1 MQQANISAYFS
12 GRMALT
18 CFFIISLTLY
28 RVSQAQR
35 ISQKCRISVSIGYK
49 STRQVCPFNPYRDT
63 FGRVI
68 GVDLGHPVFHSFID
82 ITYVAITQTSLHLV
96 CLIFFLFLF
105 FMHFRHSLPPTRS
118 HIRTFIT
125 GKNIFSRF
133 AYSAFKRLLLLS
145 LFKLLDSI
153 VADMNTV
160 RRLFLPPLH
169 HFSCTIYF
177 MNAFYCFE
185 L

>member
-1 MQQANISAYFS
+1 M
-12 GRMALT
+12 GRT
-18 CFFIISLTLY
+18 PS
-28 RVSQAQR
+28 
-35 ISQKCRISVSIGYK
+35 
-49 STRQVCPFNPYRDT
+49 N
-63 FGRVI
+63 
-68 GVDLGHPVFHSFID
+68 LGHPVFHSFID

-133 AYSAFKRLLLLS
+133 AYSAFKILLLLS

-160 RRLFLPPLH
+160 RRLCLPPLH

-185 L
+185 LWIVSDLHENSNLIRRCVKCVHWLCVFISIRNYWNAKMPFTYILSI